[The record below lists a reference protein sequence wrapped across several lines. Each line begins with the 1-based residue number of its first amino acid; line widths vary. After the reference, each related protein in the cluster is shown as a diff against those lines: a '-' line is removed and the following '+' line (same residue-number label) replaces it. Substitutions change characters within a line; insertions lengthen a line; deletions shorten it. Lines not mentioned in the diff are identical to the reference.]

1 MDPNDVHDVAQA
13 QSGDEQAFRRLV
25 ERHSRSV
32 FQLAFRLTGSEPDA
46 EDIVQDAFLKAYRE
60 LRRFQSRSSFG
71 TWLHRIAANC
81 SYDLLRQRPR
91 HKAESLDAEDGGDGE
106 PSTRGARIEP
116 EAGDTS
122 RPDRL
127 AFGAEVQDRVRTAMT
142 LLTPTERTAFVLRH
156 FEGRSLEEIGET
168 LGLRTGATKH
178 SIFRAVQKMRRALA
192 PVVGPGSV
200 APGGVTDV
208 ARALPPSPWG
218 FGGTSRPG
226 M

>member
-25 ERHSRSV
+25 ERHSRGV

-60 LRRFQSRSSFG
+60 LRRFESRSSFR
-71 TWLHRIAANC
+71 TWLHRVTVNC

-91 HKAESLDAEDGGDGE
+91 HKAESLDGDEGAD
-106 PSTRGARIEP
+106 PSTRGARSGQGAGTGARIEP
-116 EAGDTS
+116 EAGETS

-192 PVVGPGSV
+192 PVVGPGAV
-200 APGGVTDV
+200 DTGGSLQPRRVQ
-208 ARALPPSPWG
+208 P
-218 FGGTSRPG
+218 
-226 M
+226 

>member
-25 ERHSRSV
+25 DRHSRGV

-46 EDIVQDAFLKAYRE
+46 EDIVQDAFLKVYRE
-60 LRRFQSRSSFG
+60 LRRFEARSSFR
-71 TWLHRIAANC
+71 TWLHRITVNC

-91 HKAESLDAEDGGDGE
+91 HKAESLDADEVGKAEGGKAG
-106 PSTRGARIEP
+106 SGKIEP
-116 EAGDTS
+116 EAGDAS

-127 AFGAEVQDRVRTAMT
+127 AFGAEVQDRVRTAMD

-156 FEGRSLEEIGET
+156 FEGRSLEEIGAA

-192 PVVGPGSV
+192 PVVGSGTVGPGNV
-200 APGGVTDV
+200 DV
-208 ARALPPSPWG
+208 ARA
-218 FGGTSRPG
+218 FGPANGS
-226 M
+226 

>member
-1 MDPNDVHDVAQA
+1 MDPNDAHDVAQA
-13 QSGDEQAFRRLV
+13 QSGDEQAFGRLV
-25 ERHSRSV
+25 ERHGRSV

-46 EDIVQDAFLKAYRE
+46 EDIVQDALLKAYRE
-60 LRRFQSRSSFG
+60 LKRFEARSSFR
-71 TWLHRIAANC
+71 TWLHRITVNC

-91 HKAESLDAEDGGDGE
+91 HKAESLDAEEAGVGDGGGGR
-106 PSTRGARIEP
+106 TEP
-116 EAGDTS
+116 EAGETS

-127 AFGAEVQDRVRTAMT
+127 AFGAEVQDRVRTAMN

-192 PVVGPGSV
+192 PVVGSGSV
-200 APGGVTDV
+200 GSGLTDV
-208 ARALPPSPWG
+208 ARAFPPAP
-218 FGGTSRPG
+218 
-226 M
+226 